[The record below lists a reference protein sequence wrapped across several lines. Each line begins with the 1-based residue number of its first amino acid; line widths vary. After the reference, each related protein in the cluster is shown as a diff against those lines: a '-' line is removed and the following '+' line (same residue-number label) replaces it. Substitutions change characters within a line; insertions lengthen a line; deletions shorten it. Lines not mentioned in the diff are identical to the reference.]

1 MTALIQT
8 TGPLRWRGP
17 HLRQAKSAARDVL
30 HRRPAGD
37 AKRYK
42 MTLWNAAGW
51 KAAGL
56 GVLAMLMV
64 GVGIVR
70 KAEAAYIVTLSQDGW
85 NVVATGSGSLDLAS
99 LTNSGPSAEP
109 AVLEPSFGAIILGP
123 TTATLVDAYFV
134 NFGGPSSFGPG
145 GYASPDSGSGSPVGR
160 SDGGGG
166 LLLVPDGYVS
176 GAPLGT
182 STDTWDG
189 ATFASLGVTP
199 GTYTWTWGS
208 GASADSFTL
217 AAVAVPEPGSLALLA
232 TGTIALS
239 AIFRRRTLAGG

>member
-1 MTALIQT
+1 M
-8 TGPLRWRGP
+8 
-17 HLRQAKSAARDVL
+17 
-30 HRRPAGD
+30 
-37 AKRYK
+37 
-42 MTLWNAAGW
+42 
-51 KAAGL
+51 
-56 GVLAMLMV
+56 
-64 GVGIVR
+64 
-70 KAEAAYIVTLSQDGW
+70 
-85 NVVATGSGSLDLAS
+85 
-99 LTNSGPSAEP
+99 
-109 AVLEPSFGAIILGP
+109 
-123 TTATLVDAYFV
+123 
-134 NFGGPSSFGPG
+134 
-145 GYASPDSGSGSPVGR
+145 
-160 SDGGGG
+160 
-166 LLLVPDGYVS
+166 PDGYVS